1 MNAANEVAVAAFL
14 EDRIGFLE
22 IPDVVE
28 DVMSRWN
35 NIEDPTVE
43 DLLCRGCG
51 RCEGKVHWY
60 DFDHYRSDPDFFVII
75 FVMSWGIS

>member
-28 DVMSRWN
+28 GVMSRWN

-43 DLLCRGCG
+43 DLLAADAAVR
-51 RCEGKVHWY
+51 REGALV
-60 DFDHYRSDPDFFVII
+60 
-75 FVMSWGIS
+75 